1 METLNIFDVKL
12 YENLCYEPELNNT
25 IIGDKKGKFIEMKF
39 KKFCDELIGDLIN
52 LYDLFNFVNYSN
64 ITLYDLYKK
73 IDPSTYY
80 LIKTRCPYYLD
91 IIILM
96 SRINNPNLNLDN
108 TTNFE
113 LKTKF
118 ANINGIWR
126 HCLAFGINKQYRTE
140 IIYNHHPNGN
150 LKIKVDKNIDN
161 YSTKICDLA
170 YKLNDKLCYKIQNN
184 ISIKYTKLTL
194 EEIEEFNDETIDK
207 MADVILYN
215 LNG

>member
-1 METLNIFDVKL
+1 MEILNIFDVKL
-12 YENLCYEPELNNT
+12 YENLPYEPELNNI
-25 IIGDKKGKFIEMKF
+25 IIGEKKGNLIEMKF

-64 ITLYDLYKK
+64 ITLRDLYKK

-96 SRINNPNLNLDN
+96 SCINNPNLNLDN

-113 LKTKF
+113 FKTKF
-118 ANINGIWR
+118 ANINGIWK
-126 HCLAFGINKQYRTE
+126 HCLAFGINKKYRTE

-170 YKLNDKLCYKIQNN
+170 HKLNDKLCYKIQNN
-184 ISIKYTKLTL
+184 ISIKYTKLSL